1 MKVTLDLYATV
12 ALALFFFYIGSIIKN
27 HLKFLRKFCIP
38 THVVGGIL
46 FAVINLIF
54 HQYNILHL
62 KLDAVFQNLCM
73 VAFFTSIGYSA
84 SMKTVRK
91 AGKPIILLT
100 VSTAILITMQNI
112 IGGYTAVALGLPKL
126 LGLCL
131 GSIPLVGGHGNA
143 GAFGPQIQSMGI
155 NSATTVAIAG
165 ATFGLV
171 FGSLLGGPAADFLIR
186 KFKLSGTNVVEKTL
200 EVENEGEGSTDE
212 LKISEKEFISHVMLM
227 AFHIFISMAFGVV
240 LNVLIKRS
248 TGITIPVFLCSML
261 VAVVIRNISDY
272 THLYPTYEREGNI
285 AGSISLNIFLALAM
299 MSVELW
305 QLIDLAVPMAIILLV
320 QVITTTAYVVLVTF
334 PLMGKDYEAAVMC
347 AAQIG
352 YGFGA
357 TPNAMMNIATVEEK
371 YSPAPQSRLVVPFVG
386 GLFTSLIN
394 AALITT
400 FINLFA

>member
-38 THVVGGIL
+38 TPVVGGIL

-155 NSATTVAIAG
+155 NSATTGCNCRGNVW
-165 ATFGLV
+165 L
-171 FGSLLGGPAADFLIR
+171 SIR
-186 KFKLSGTNVVEKTL
+186 
-200 EVENEGEGSTDE
+200 
-212 LKISEKEFISHVMLM
+212 
-227 AFHIFISMAFGVV
+227 
-240 LNVLIKRS
+240 
-248 TGITIPVFLCSML
+248 
-261 VAVVIRNISDY
+261 
-272 THLYPTYEREGNI
+272 
-285 AGSISLNIFLALAM
+285 
-299 MSVELW
+299 
-305 QLIDLAVPMAIILLV
+305 
-320 QVITTTAYVVLVTF
+320 
-334 PLMGKDYEAAVMC
+334 
-347 AAQIG
+347 
-352 YGFGA
+352 
-357 TPNAMMNIATVEEK
+357 
-371 YSPAPQSRLVVPFVG
+371 
-386 GLFTSLIN
+386 
-394 AALITT
+394 
-400 FINLFA
+400 

>member
-38 THVVGGIL
+38 TPVVGGIL

-112 IGGYTAVALGLPKL
+112 IGGYTA
-126 LGLCL
+126 
-131 GSIPLVGGHGNA
+131 IPLVGGHGNA